1 MSNTILA
8 TITALSLGLACVV
21 STGSGAGCHRV
32 DAEGNGVCNYTGGV
46 CSYIDEDG
54 DGICDYAH
62 GSCSYVDEDGD
73 GICDYA
79 HSACGYVDAD
89 GDGICDNCGRYHQGG
104 PVRQE
109 TNPIDPDREDVY
121 DDSVNYSARPGAQRG
136 HHGQGHGHGFQGRCG
151 R

>member
-1 MSNTILA
+1 MGNTMLA
-8 TITALSLGLACVV
+8 TITALSLGLTCVV
-21 STGSGAGCHRV
+21 SAGSGAGCHSV
-32 DAEGNGVCNYTGGV
+32 DAGNGVCNYTGSV

-104 PVRQE
+104 PVWEE
-109 TNPIDPDREDVY
+109 TNSADTDREDSY
-121 DDSVNYSARPGAQRG
+121 NNSVNYSARPGAQRG
-136 HHGQGHGHGFQGRCG
+136 HHGQGHGHGSRGRCG

>member
-1 MSNTILA
+1 MGNTILA

-21 STGSGAGCHRV
+21 STGSGAGCHSV
-32 DAEGNGVCNYTGGV
+32 DAGNGVCNYTGSV

-89 GDGICDNCGRYHQGG
+89 GDGICDTCGRYHQGG
-104 PVRQE
+104 PVWEE
-109 TNPIDPDREDVY
+109 TNSADTDREDSY
-121 DDSVNYSARPGAQRG
+121 NNSVNYSARPGAQRG
-136 HHGQGHGHGFQGRCG
+136 HHGQGHGHGSRGRCG

>member
-1 MSNTILA
+1 MGNTMLA

-32 DAEGNGVCNYTGGV
+32 DA
-46 CSYIDEDG
+46 
-54 DGICDYAH
+54 
-62 GSCSYVDEDGD
+62 DGD

-79 HSACGYVDAD
+79 HSACSYVDAD

-104 PVRQE
+104 PVWEE
-109 TNPIDPDREDVY
+109 TNLADTDREDSY
-121 DDSVNYSARPGAQRG
+121 SDSVNYSARPGAQRG
-136 HHGQGHGHGFQGRCG
+136 HHGQGHGHGFRGRCG